1 MNTGK
6 IALGI
11 LAAAA
16 TGVVMG
22 MLFAPAKGAALRRKI
37 RRESVKRMDEVKE
50 KLGGVVDDLSQKFEK
65 VKDNVT
71 DFASRKATEPEGV
84 KTADA
89 N

>member
-6 IALGI
+6 IALGV

-16 TGVVMG
+16 SGVVMG

-37 RRESVKRMDEVKE
+37 RRESEKRMDEVKE